1 MNRRAAFVLRAQL
14 LALACASGLA
24 GQQTAN
30 HVSLRLLPSEV
41 RLDRADDRAQI
52 VVLATTAQGFVVD
65 VTAEAVFEL
74 GSGGLVT
81 LHRDGRRAHLAAGH
95 DGDGEVVATFG
106 SLTARAPLHVHGAG
120 ITPPPSFANDVLPIL
135 THAGCNAGSC
145 HGAASGKNGFALS
158 LFAYD
163 PSADHRVLTRE
174 LRSRRVD
181 LARPEQSMLLQ
192 KGSGQVPHQG
202 GKRLPADSDEYR
214 QLLAWIRS
222 GAVGD
227 VATAAPLQRLELEPA
242 NALLLAGS
250 TLPLVLRA
258 IYADGS
264 DRDVTS
270 LAIWS
275 SNDDGTAAIARDGR
289 ITAGRAG
296 EAALLARFGGFAA
309 LAQVQ
314 VLADDRPWTWPATPA
329 ANFVDEHLHR
339 KLRQARVAPAPLC
352 SDEVFVRRVH
362 LDLLGVLPT
371 PDEVR
376 AFLADAATDKR
387 ERLVDALL
395 RRPEWAAVQ
404 AMAWADTLLVDGE
417 RMEPKGAHQLATW
430 LRDRF
435 AAGAPFDAIVRELL
449 TASGPSYGAPAANYW
464 LAADQPHLLGEHTA
478 QNFLGIRLQCA
489 QCHNHPF
496 ENWTMDDYYG
506 FAAFFAQLAKKR
518 GEDGAEW
525 VVWNRGSGD
534 VRNKRTGQ
542 VAVPKFLG
550 GAKAQV
556 PNDGDR
562 RAVLAQ
568 WLTAADN
575 PWFAKNVANRVFARL
590 FGRGLVEP
598 VDDVRIGNPPSHPEL
613 LQALAEL
620 LVGESFDLRA
630 LYRALCTSRT
640 YQTSQH
646 PQSPPAA
653 LFAGNLV
660 RRLAAEPLLD
670 AIGAATG
677 VPTKYPGLPLGEP
690 ASAIANGRSGVR
702 FLEVF
707 GRPARESACTCDRR
721 DEPTLG
727 QTLHLVNGD
736 TVAGKVAAKDGRLAR
751 LLAAETSD
759 DARMDELW
767 LASYARLPRADERAH
782 VAELLATAAGEPDA
796 KQRATA
802 VRAVW
807 QDVFWAMLNSHEFL
821 FQH

>member
-1 MNRRAAFVLRAQL
+1 MNRISPLTPFFAAVL
-14 LALACASGLA
+14 ASALA
-24 GQQTAN
+24 GQQAKPY
-30 HVSLRLLPSEV
+30 VSLRVVPSTL
-41 RLDRADDRAQI
+41 RLDRADDHAQLA
-52 VVLATTAQGFVVD
+52 VLATTDQGFVVD
-65 VTAEAVFEL
+65 VTAEAAIEL
-74 GSGGLVT
+74 GQAGQTQLAR
-81 LHRDGRRAHLAAGH
+81 LQRDGQRAHLVAAH
-95 DGDGEVVATFG
+95 DGDGEVVAILG
-106 SLTARAPLHVHGAG
+106 GLVARAPLHVQGAG
-120 ITPPPSFANDVLPIL
+120 TTPPPSFANDVLPIL
-135 THAGCNAGSC
+135 THAGCNAGGC

-163 PSADHRVLTRE
+163 PGADHRVLTRE
-174 LRSRRVD
+174 LKSRRVD
-181 LARPEQSMLLQ
+181 LARPELSMLLQ

-202 GKRLPADSDEYR
+202 GKKLLADSAEYAR
-214 QLLAWIRS
+214 VLAWIQG
-222 GAVGD
+222 GAD
-227 VATAAPLQRLELEPA
+227 NDLATASPLLRIELEPA
-242 NALLLAGS
+242 NALLLTGTS
-250 TLPLVLRA
+250 LPLVVRA
-258 IYADGS
+258 VYADGS

-289 ITAGRAG
+289 TTAGRAG
-296 EAALLARFGGFAA
+296 EAAILARFGGFAA

-314 VLADDRPWTWPATPA
+314 VLADDRPWTWPATPT

-339 KLRQARVAPAPLC
+339 KLQQARVVPAPTC

-376 AFLADAATDKR
+376 AFLADGTTDKR
-387 ERLVDALL
+387 TRLVDALL
-395 RRPEWAAVQ
+395 QRPEWAAVQ
-404 AMAWADTLLVDGE
+404 AMAWADTLMVDGE

-430 LRDRF
+430 LRERF
-435 AAGAPFDAIVRELL
+435 AAGVPFDAITSELL
-449 TASGPSYGAPAANYW
+449 TASGASYGTPAANYW

-534 VRNKRTGQ
+534 VRNKRSGQ
-542 VAVPKFLG
+542 VEAPKFLG

-556 PNDGDR
+556 PADGDR
-562 RAVLAQ
+562 RTALAR

-575 PWFAKNVANRVFARL
+575 PWFAKHVANRVFARM
-590 FGRGLVEP
+590 FGRGLIEP

-620 LVGESFDLRA
+620 LVRERFDLRA
-630 LYRALCTSRT
+630 LYRTLCTSHA
-640 YQTSQH
+640 YQAAQH

-660 RRLAAEPLLD
+660 RRLSAEQLLD

-677 VPTKYPGLPLGEP
+677 VPTKYPGLALGEP

-702 FLEVF
+702 FLDVF
-707 GRPARESACTCDRR
+707 GRPARESACLCDRR
-721 DEPTLG
+721 EEPTLG

-736 TVAGKVAAKDGRLAR
+736 TTAGKVAAKEGRLAR
-751 LLAAETSD
+751 LLAAELSD

-782 VAELLATAAGEPDA
+782 VAELLASAASEPDT
-796 KQRATA
+796 KKRAAA